1 MDYLYYCSPVIAVCV
16 LNLIY
21 EICRKREPDA
31 PQRGLPVVFLC
42 AVLLPAAAVYAC
54 GHTTVWIYDRI
65 YDRFSD
71 MAFLLSA
78 LGAIAGIVLL
88 TVLIL
93 HLLSDKLH
101 IKRKNRIIAAVLLLL
116 AYLAAVTVL
125 WEMIVRAI

>member
-54 GHTTVWIYDRI
+54 GHTTVWIYDR
-65 YDRFSD
+65 FSD
-71 MAFLLSA
+71 MAFLPA
-78 LGAIAGIVLL
+78 AMGAIAGIVLL

-93 HLLSDKLH
+93 HLLSNKLYL
-101 IKRKNRIIAAVLLLL
+101 KRKNRIIAAVLLLL

-125 WEMIVRAI
+125 WKLIVQAI

>member
-54 GHTTVWIYDRI
+54 AHTTLRI
-65 YDRFSD
+65 NDLFSD
-71 MAFLLSA
+71 TAFLPAA

-88 TVLIL
+88 SVLIL
-93 HLLSDKLH
+93 HLLAAKLH

-125 WEMIVRAI
+125 WELIVRAI